1 MLVLGNVEIDRGV
14 TLIQTLD
21 EKTGERDR
29 ASKSTDVFDCMI
41 FIDLDSNVECA
52 RCP

>member
-1 MLVLGNVEIDRGV
+1 MLGIGENDGGG
-14 TLIQTLD
+14 TLIQMLD
-21 EKTGERDR
+21 EKTRERER
-29 ASKSTDVFDCMI
+29 ASKSTDVVDCKI